1 MVTQKKI
8 IKSTRKKCSHS
19 FSLIHKL
26 FFVLS
31 PIFFCRSLS
40 ADYFGFQP
48 YYDQFCMEPI
58 DVPGKF
64 RRDKKNE
71 FQIHFFL
78 LSLLS
83 LSNGSSIDHWFS
95 FALFF
100 FVFLLNIFV
109 WFFHQCCSPRIRYTE
124 YINSEDED
132 YSLSLSA
139 VIQRRASVR
148 GRKKGY
154 YSPRRASSPMGH
166 VSGVCGI
173 PAGNSIAVSKA
184 DRRRSSVY
192 TTSSGE

>member
-1 MVTQKKI
+1 MFAL
-8 IKSTRKKCSHS
+8 KCSS
-19 FSLIHKL
+19 VWINLL
-26 FFVLS
+26 F
-31 PIFFCRSLS
+31 
-40 ADYFGFQP
+40 A
-48 YYDQFCMEPI
+48 
-58 DVPGKF
+58 
-64 RRDKKNE
+64 
-71 FQIHFFL
+71 
-78 LSLLS
+78 
-83 LSNGSSIDHWFS
+83 
-95 FALFF
+95 FAK
-100 FVFLLNIFV
+100 
-109 WFFHQCCSPRIRYTE
+109 RIE